1 MPIIRKP
8 EVMAETE
15 KAETT
20 GLSAGLGS
28 YDTQLFSD
36 TGGLTQFGAFVE
48 TLHPGS
54 FSSHR
59 HWHEKE
65 DEFVY
70 MLSGEVVLIDD
81 DGEHLMQPGDAA
93 TFKAGDANG
102 HHLHN
107 ISDTNASYLVVG
119 TRASSDRVNYSEID
133 RIYIRENGNISR
145 TKRDGTPL
153 ES

>member
-1 MPIIRKP
+1 MPIIRKS
-8 EVMAETE
+8 EVKTE
-15 KAETT
+15 SGKAEST
-20 GLSAGLGS
+20 GLAAGLGS
-28 YDTQLFSD
+28 YDALLYSD

-48 TLHPGS
+48 TLHPGA

-70 MLSGEVVLIDD
+70 VLSGEVVLIDD
-81 DGEHLMQPGDAA
+81 NGEHLMRPGDAA

-107 ISDTNASYLVVG
+107 LSNMNASYLVVG
-119 TRASSDRVNYSEID
+119 TRATSDRVNYSDID
-133 RIYIRENGNISR
+133 RIYVRENGRVSR